1 MYAIKK
7 HGVKSREIDTNLE
20 NCSSC
25 LSSRIFIEALKNFVK
40 MNSIEN
46 TFADVFTVFLFNDRI
61 QAWKLH

>member
-1 MYAIKK
+1 MNAIKQ

-46 TFADVFTVFLFNDRI
+46 ILADVFTIILFNDRI
-61 QAWKLH
+61 QAWQLH